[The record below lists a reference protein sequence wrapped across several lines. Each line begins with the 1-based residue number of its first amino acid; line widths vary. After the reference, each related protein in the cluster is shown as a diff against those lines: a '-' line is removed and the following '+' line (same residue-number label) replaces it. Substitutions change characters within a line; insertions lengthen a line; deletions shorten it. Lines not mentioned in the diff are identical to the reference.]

1 MKHSALKGSP
11 DTCEDRMHR
20 EINQRQ
26 ITKRQILCHP
36 AHVRFLRVQLIET
49 KRKAGCLGLGRGRG
63 ELVFNGASL

>member
-1 MKHSALKGSP
+1 M
-11 DTCEDRMHR
+11 

-36 AHVRFLRVQLIET
+36 AHVRFLRVQFIET
-49 KRKAGCLGLGRGRG
+49 KWKAGCQGLGRGRG